1 MFELLYLLVPL
12 AVFAGW
18 HSAKRRYKKQRSDK
32 RDVSDNLV
40 KGINYL
46 LSEQPDKALEVFI
59 SHPEINAHTAET
71 YHLLGNLFRN
81 RGEIDRALSV
91 HQNLLS
97 RPGLAKEQKQAA
109 MLAYGEDFF
118 AAGMLD
124 RAEAVFQELIK
135 ETDNGAEACNT
146 LRSIYEQLQD
156 WDKAI
161 AVCLNSDTNNRM
173 DHERFIAHY
182 YCELAELALEKGNIH
197 LVEKYIKEARKSYKK
212 SARIQVLQGDLEYR
226 QGNIK
231 TALKTYQQAISQD
244 ARLISL
250 LSERLLDTANQ
261 SGGTEQLQQFL
272 SQLFLKAGDDKIL
285 SYWIELGL
293 AHDTDENQVNI
304 QTHAIENSSNLKALL
319 SLVKLWQQDQPSE
332 KSQQH
337 YRVIEKVLSRHT
349 QSQVE
354 FRCTHCGYQM
364 NDFLYRCPA
373 CHHWD
378 TIK

>member
-1 MFELLYLLVPL
+1 MLELLYLLIPL
-12 AVFAGW
+12 AIFAGW
-18 HSAKRRYKKQRSDK
+18 RSAKRRYQNQQTHK
-32 RDVSDNLV
+32 RELSDNLV

-81 RGEIDRALSV
+81 RGEVDRALSV

-135 ETDNGAEACNT
+135 ESNNDTKASNT

-161 AVCLNSDTNNRM
+161 VVCSNSDNT
-173 DHERFIAHY
+173 DQGRFIAHY
-182 YCELAELALEKGNIH
+182 NCELAELELEKGNIH
-197 LVEKYIKEARKSYKK
+197 QVEIYIKEAKKAYKK
-212 SARIQVLQGDLEYR
+212 SARIHIIQGHLQYR
-226 QGNIK
+226 QGNNK
-231 TALKTYQQAISQD
+231 AALRAYQKAISQD
-244 ARLISL
+244 SRLISL
-250 LSERLLDTANQ
+250 LRKRLVEVANE
-261 SGGTEQLQQFL
+261 SGNTEKLQQL
-272 SQLFLKAGDDKIL
+272 LGKLYTKHGDDKIL
-285 SYWIELGL
+285 SFWVELGL
-293 AHDTDENQVNI
+293 RYGANPKQIEEYAK
-304 QTHAIENSSNLKALL
+304 AIESTSNLKALL
-319 SLVKLWQQDQPSE
+319 SLVKLWQQNDTPKEQLL
-332 KSQQH
+332 
-337 YRVIEKVLSRHT
+337 VIEKVLLHHN

-354 FRCTHCGYQM
+354 FRCLHCGYQM

-378 TIK
+378 MIK

>member
-1 MFELLYLLVPL
+1 M
-12 AVFAGW
+12 
-18 HSAKRRYKKQRSDK
+18 
-32 RDVSDNLV
+32 
-40 KGINYL
+40 
-46 LSEQPDKALEVFI
+46 
-59 SHPEINAHTAET
+59 
-71 YHLLGNLFRN
+71 LGNLFRN

-135 ETDNGAEACNT
+135 ESNNDTEASNT

-161 AVCLNSDTNNRM
+161 AACLNNKNPGQG
-173 DHERFIAHY
+173 RFIAHY
-182 YCELAELALEKGNIH
+182 NCELAEIELEKGNIH
-197 LVEKYIKEARKSYKK
+197 LVENYIKEATKAYKQ
-212 SARIQVLQGDLEYR
+212 SARIQILQGHLEHR
-226 QGNIK
+226 LGNIK
-231 TALKTYQQAISQD
+231 PAIKAYQKAISQD
-244 ARLISL
+244 SRLISL
-250 LSERLLDTANQ
+250 LHSRLVEIANE
-261 SGGTEQLQQFL
+261 SASMEQLQQFL
-272 SQLFLKAGDDKIL
+272 GKLYTQKGDDKIL
-285 SYWIELGL
+285 SFWLELSLNYGTHHQQIEK
-293 AHDTDENQVNI
+293 
-304 QTHAIENSSNLKALL
+304 QTEAVESTHNLKALL
-319 SLVKLWQQDQPSE
+319 SLVKLWQQNDNE
-332 KSQQH
+332 TKENLI
-337 YRVIEKVLSRHT
+337 VIEKVLSRHN

-354 FRCTHCGYQM
+354 FRCLHCGYQM